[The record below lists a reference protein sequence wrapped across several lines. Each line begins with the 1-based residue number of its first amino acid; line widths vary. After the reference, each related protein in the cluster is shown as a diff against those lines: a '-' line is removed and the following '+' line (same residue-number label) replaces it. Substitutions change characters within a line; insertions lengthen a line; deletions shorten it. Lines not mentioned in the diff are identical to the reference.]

1 MDPAMAAS
9 KRSSSQPASKRKPG
23 VSRKT
28 EDTGGEDRFLELL
41 VPLMSSPG
49 VAKNAYRM
57 SIFANFFNGPIYA
70 VIQKR
75 FRLVRDEVNTLFCL
89 AHFEELSPRDICLV
103 MGRPKNSVSR
113 AISRL
118 LERDLIAIRDHPD
131 DARVDILTLKPAGHA
146 LYDETR
152 RMFVDRETQM
162 LSSLTNR
169 EKDTLDRL
177 LTKLMNA
184 HESWSDLY

>member
-1 MDPAMAAS
+1 MAATRKSTRQTGS
-9 KRSSSQPASKRKPG
+9 KGKSGANGRPG
-23 VSRKT
+23 GA
-28 EDTGGEDRFLELL
+28 DGEDRFLELL

-75 FRLVRDEVNTLFCL
+75 FRLLRDELNTLFCL

-118 LERDLIAIRDHPD
+118 QERDLIEVRDDPS
-131 DARVDILTLKPAGHA
+131 DARVDLLKLKPAGHH
-146 LYDETR
+146 LYEETR
-152 RMFVDRETQM
+152 RMFVDREEQM

-177 LTKLMNA
+177 LTKLMRS
-184 HESWSDLY
+184 HETWSDLY